1 MDDGADFSPVEN
13 YFGIWDGHIDT
24 AVRHGSTEVAMPV
37 GAVDAIVTIKV
48 HGVGNVGKVIIFAGH
63 ESGL

>member
-24 AVRHGSTEVAMPV
+24 AVRHGSTEFVVPV
-37 GAVDAIVTIKV
+37 SAVNAIATVKI
-48 HGVGNVGKVIIFAGH
+48 HGVGDVW
-63 ESGL
+63 